1 MDILLIFFYIYVV
14 NGFQLYSL
22 ASVSVGVPRIEDDA
36 SESSIGFLQTS
47 DVDSFG
53 RLLPDAPRSTTALSD
68 SQLERALVQPG
79 DVLLANKG
87 ARYVAVFYGDKYPTV
102 VASGSFYILRV
113 LDSMTLLPE
122 FLACYLNLRGTQ
134 YQLQVRI
141 GNPSTVS
148 TLNKKDLLD
157 LLVTVPPLDIQR
169 ALVELNNSFLEVYD
183 KTQQQL
189 NLQQALLNQC
199 FSTTL
204 QTHR

>member
-1 MDILLIFFYIYVV
+1 M

-22 ASVSVGVPRIEDDA
+22 ATVSVGVPRIEGDGF
-36 SESSIGFLQTS
+36 ESLVGFLQTS

-53 RLLPDAPRSTTALSD
+53 RLLPDAPRSTTALLD
-68 SQLERALVQPG
+68 SQLERAWVQPG

-87 ARYVAVFYGDKYPTV
+87 ARYVAVFYSDAYPRV

-122 FLACYLNLRGTQ
+122 FLACYLNLRATQ

-157 LLVTVPPLDIQR
+157 LFVTVPPLEIQR
-169 ALVELNNSFLEVYD
+169 ALVELNNSFIDIYD

-204 QTHR
+204 QIHR